1 MRIERLHGWVL
12 PIVLAVVVADIHFFL
27 NAAIGDPSDYVG
39 IAFFALFGLY
49 GVQSLLARRE
59 WVVAFSTLGAA
70 AGLALML
77 LRHADIFDKGYIP
90 PYLVFIGFVL
100 LGHLLGRVRQR
111 VS

>member
-12 PIVLAVVVADIHFFL
+12 PVVLAVLVADVNFFL
-27 NAAIGDPSDYVG
+27 DAAISDRADYVG

-49 GVQSLLARRE
+49 GVQSLLSRPEVSA
-59 WVVAFSTLGAA
+59 AFSTLGAA

-77 LRHADIFDKGYIP
+77 LREAEIFDKGYIP

-100 LGHLLGRVRQR
+100 AGYLASRVRR
-111 VS
+111 PSP

>member
-12 PIVLAVVVADIHFFL
+12 PVILAVIVADVNFFL
-27 NAAIGDPSDYVG
+27 DAAISDQADYVG

-59 WVVAFSTLGAA
+59 WSVAMSTLGAA

-77 LRHADIFDKGYIP
+77 LREAGIFDKGYIP

-100 LGHLLGRVRQR
+100 AGYLAGRVRR
-111 VS
+111 ASP

>member
-12 PIVLAVVVADIHFFL
+12 PVVLAVVAADVQFFL
-27 NAAIGDPSDYVG
+27 YAAIGDPSDYVG
-39 IAFFALFGLY
+39 IVFFALFGLY

-77 LRHADIFDKGYIP
+77 LRQADIFDKGYIP

-100 LGHLLGRVRQR
+100 VGYLLGRRGHP
-111 VS
+111 SS